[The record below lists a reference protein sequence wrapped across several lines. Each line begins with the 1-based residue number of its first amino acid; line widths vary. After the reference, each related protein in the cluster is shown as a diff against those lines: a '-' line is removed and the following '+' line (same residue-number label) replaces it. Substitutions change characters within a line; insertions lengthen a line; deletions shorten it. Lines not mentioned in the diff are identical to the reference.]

1 MPIRNKEKLDALAAK
16 LANVPTSDPEYKN
29 WMQRL
34 DKAAQSGNKE
44 AKYTLDKTMEYA
56 TADRKGYDGLQEFA
70 MAVTMGVPGISSFVG
85 SKVGEK
91 YGTVGSIVGGML
103 GGLVG
108 SSHDIMNIGRNI
120 DKTDIISKSIL
131 QSPNDS
137 NSNFFMNIKN
147 WTNDN
152 NSINFNNKILS
163 VVNERMLGNYGKDL
177 SVADFVKTHIIDR
190 ARNLGKLSA

>member
-1 MPIRNKEKLDALAAK
+1 MPIRNKEKLDTLAAK
-16 LANVPTSDPEYKN
+16 LAKVPTSAPEYKK

-70 MAVTMGVPGISSFVG
+70 MAGTMGVPGISSFVG

-91 YGTVGSIVGGML
+91 YGIVGSIVGGML

-108 SSHDIMNIGRNI
+108 ASHDIMNIGRNI

-147 WTNDN
+147 GTNDN